1 MRDHRNWFGFTKA
14 TLIDDSCGLTIEDP
28 FIAITEVNL
37 FDWSLH
43 WVYKVW
49 ASVDAF
55 DNELLDI
62 GARFRR
68 EVRLE
73 GQEFENFKTENS
85 ILLTEAESL
94 FSGLC
99 SPTPT
104 GEAQLEIASINTIDY
119 RINIAYNDV
128 KTQPKPVCPASG
140 DFYWDVFAQ
149 NVPLIGGEVVEGE
162 FVPGL
167 FPILHTVSATK
178 FPDYFAN
185 RTLITP
191 ES

>member
-1 MRDHRNWFGFTKA
+1 MRNHENWFGLTKA
-14 TLIDDSCGLTIEDP
+14 NLTEESCGLTIADP

-37 FDWSLH
+37 FNWCIH

-49 ASVDAF
+49 SSVGAF
-55 DNELLDI
+55 DDELLDL

-73 GQEFENFKTENS
+73 GQEFEDFKTANS
-85 ILLTEAESL
+85 ALLAQAETL

-104 GEAQLEIASINTIDY
+104 GQAELEIASINTIEY
-119 RINIAYNDV
+119 KINIAYNDI

-140 DFYWDVFAQ
+140 DFYWGVFAA
-149 NVPLIGGEVVEGE
+149 NVPLIGGAVVESE

-167 FPILHTVSATK
+167 LPVLHGAAAPK
-178 FPDYFAN
+178 FPDFFADT
-185 RTLITP
+185 TLITP
-191 ES
+191 